1 MEIFNSNLFTL
12 YLDRAL
18 TDQPILV
25 YASALQIS
33 RNGRATPVSSGT
45 LENEEQREIATTTEI
60 QLSREQ
66 LQYTSRLPPNE
77 HDLLK
82 AFDRFGQLLDTYFI
96 DQYAHRFDVAF
107 SFPGD
112 IRDKVSRIAGKLC
125 ERLNKQKI
133 FYDKYYKAELAR
145 PNLDLYLQTIY
156 RYQTRLIVVFMCDD
170 YALKEWC
177 GLEARAIRSLL
188 KSNQNHR
195 IMLLSVD
202 GKTIDGVLDIDGYLD
217 ISNESEE
224 DVVNAIYSR
233 FKDLDMPL
241 QPSRSLHQLP
251 LPSSAKNMI
260 SKMRVALKNT
270 FQAISPWYIVVAL
283 ISYMLGT
290 LTGR

>member
-1 MEIFNSNLFTL
+1 N
-12 YLDRAL
+12 YDRYR
-18 TDQPILV
+18 V
-25 YASALQIS
+25 
-33 RNGRATPVSSGT
+33 
-45 LENEEQREIATTTEI
+45 
-60 QLSREQ
+60 
-66 LQYTSRLPPNE
+66 QYTSRLPPNE
-77 HDLLK
+77 NNLLK
-82 AFDRFGQLLDTYFI
+82 AFDRFGQLLDIYFI

-112 IRDKVSRIAGKLC
+112 IRGKVSRIAEKLC

-133 FYDKYYKAELAR
+133 FYDKYHKAELAR

-217 ISNESEE
+217 ISNESDE

-233 FKDLDMPL
+233 LKDLDKPL
-241 QPSRSLHQLP
+241 QPSRSLHQLSLP
-251 LPSSAKNMI
+251 LPAQNII
-260 SKMRVALKNT
+260 SKMHVALKNT
-270 FQAISPWYIVVAL
+270 FQSISPWYIVVAL
-283 ISYMLGT
+283 ISYMLGI